1 LLYIFAIEVPTG
13 EREFALSQFDLG
25 VELVKKYEST
35 IPEKMWVT
43 VPEKDAIGYLEVF
56 RQSRTHQPIHY

>member
-1 LLYIFAIEVPTG
+1 MQIVIRKASFLAGYGQES
-13 EREFALSQFDLG
+13 REFALSQFDLG

-43 VPEKDAIGYLEVF
+43 VPGL
-56 RQSRTHQPIHY
+56 